1 MLDHPQSITQLK
13 INEIGYGRTPFMDGF
28 LEATKYSK
36 VDVANMLLYHPK
48 TQSINWN
55 AWDGTTGRG
64 PLFLRVC
71 EMPQSKEIIKL
82 ILDHSFFDL
91 NVRGDFG
98 KTGFMIACIEQLFS
112 YGSQEII
119 ELLMQNSVRCN
130 IDLNAKDDDGQTV
143 FMKACAHGLTGIV
156 KLLVQNSK
164 NTHLDFNA
172 TNDNGQTALMFACSN
187 KRVLQNNSGV
197 AIVLIE
203 YMKRGFL
210 RNIKLNIK
218 DCFGRTALM
227 IACRNG
233 KVQIVKLLLDLNNI
247 AIPSREELYEQSIT
261 YLNFALVPEIKA
273 MLEEKWATPV
283 KPLGNDEAEKNE
295 QLEIDDVV
303 EANEEGKMEVACGVV
318 EANEGFLLDSR
329 HDWENGIERTGKAE
343 TYEELLEDMDYMEA
357 SDETDDEE
365 QSYEINDDDA

>member
-1 MLDHPQSITQLK
+1 MS
-13 INEIGYGRTPFMDGF
+13 
-28 LEATKYSK
+28 KY
-36 VDVANMLLYHPK
+36 
-48 TQSINWN
+48 
-55 AWDGTTGRG
+55 
-64 PLFLRVC
+64 PLPPIR
-71 EMPQSKEIIKL
+71 M
-82 ILDHSFFDL
+82 
-91 NVRGDFG
+91 NVRGVFG
-98 KTGFMIACIEQLFS
+98 NTGFMIACIEQPWS

-247 AIPSREELYEQSIT
+247 EIPSREELYEQSIT
-261 YLNFALVPEIKA
+261 YLNFAHVPEIKA
-273 MLEEKWATPV
+273 MLEEKRATPV

-295 QLEIDDVV
+295 QLEIDDVI

-318 EANEGFLLDSR
+318 EANEGVLLDARNSKVE
-329 HDWENGIERTGKAE
+329 DKIDGKGEAE